1 MMSLFQS
8 QTTKLQKV
16 LIDMTMAQKQ
26 MKRTAD
32 KRLAEHKKSKKQIE
46 RFMKEGQMDTAKIHA
61 ENAIRQYS
69 EFTQYLQLAARI
81 DAVAQRVKTAIT
93 MGQMNKN
100 MHKVVSGMSKV
111 LKAMDVE
118 KLTKVMEQFEEDNE
132 TLDVRTAYMDGAIAN
147 TVSGATPQSNVTE
160 LMQQIGDEIGLDVS
174 GQLEDG
180 PVPTSAP
187 IKESTAAGAV
197 KEV

>member
-1 MMSLFQS
+1 
-8 QTTKLQKV
+8 
-16 LIDMTMAQKQ
+16 MAQKQ
-26 MKRTAD
+26 MKRTAN
-32 KRLAEHKKSKKQIE
+32 KRLAEHKKSKKQVE
-46 RFMKEGQMDTAKIHA
+46 KFMKEGQMDTARIHA

-111 LKAMDVE
+111 LNAMDVE
-118 KLTKVMEQFEEDNE
+118 KLTQVMEKFETDNE
-132 TLDVRTAYMDGAIAN
+132 TLDVRTAYMDEAIAS
-147 TVSGATPQSNVTE
+147 TVSGATPTENVTE
-160 LMQQIGDEIGLDVS
+160 LMTRIGDEIGLDVS

-180 PVPTSAP
+180 PVPTTAP
-187 IKESTAAGAV
+187 VKNTNTAGAV

>member
-1 MMSLFQS
+1 
-8 QTTKLQKV
+8 
-16 LIDMTMAQKQ
+16 
-26 MKRTAD
+26 
-32 KRLAEHKKSKKQIE
+32 
-46 RFMKEGQMDTAKIHA
+46 
-61 ENAIRQYS
+61 
-69 EFTQYLQLAARI
+69 
-81 DAVAQRVKTAIT
+81 
-93 MGQMNKN
+93 
-100 MHKVVSGMSKV
+100 
-111 LKAMDVE
+111 
-118 KLTKVMEQFEEDNE
+118 
-132 TLDVRTAYMDGAIAN
+132 MDGAIAN

>member
-1 MMSLFQS
+1 
-8 QTTKLQKV
+8 
-16 LIDMTMAQKQ
+16 MTMAQKQ

-100 MHKVVSGMSKV
+100 MHKVVSGMSKG